1 MKFYFSLSNSGL
13 LVFIS
18 HEKKIVLSMI
28 YQHGLMSNQL
38 EVLIF
43 FKELEVLIL
52 NSNKN
57 NI

>member
-1 MKFYFSLSNSGL
+1 
-13 LVFIS
+13 
-18 HEKKIVLSMI
+18 MI